1 MSTPPATSAAPSAPP
16 DRRLGLRDLPLDG
29 GGVKRSECARASRT
43 SPGATLVVFRAL
55 LEDGRKSAPAVLAP
69 RDDLAPLKLAE
80 APLQPQWEFD
90 GSCVRVQ
97 VPFGEGQHLY
107 GGGATG
113 PRLLRREE
121 RVELWNLRDQAGPA
135 LPLALSIALDGS
147 ARAVVADCAARGS
160 LQFCCDGVEFAF
172 EREPFE
178 LWLVSAADVATVLAQ
193 LRELLGPVV
202 RPPLWSLGYQ
212 HLVRRPDNAAAVLEI
227 AARFRSRHLACDSI
241 WIDDTLLEHDK
252 PFAFQRERCPD
263 PKALTEGLHEL
274 GLQLVAAAQP
284 RVPLGRNV
292 GALRAGLDEGHF
304 VLDPNGQPLKART
317 NVGLAHFPD
326 FTREATRAW
335 WSGQVE
341 KFALEGVD
349 GLWSEH
355 DAPDLARSGWGTL
368 APDAQHRGSA
378 RTRHELVHN
387 SLGALASSALSD
399 GLALA
404 RPDVRP
410 FCASRSASFASASHA
425 AVLGL
430 ADGEGWEALR
440 HALPRALSAGLS
452 GLPFFGF
459 EIPPGAEASGELYAR
474 WHELIALLPLALGSS
489 SSAKD
494 LRSAWSHG
502 GEVERAI
509 KAALERRMRFLPT
522 LASLLVEAAAN
533 GLPVVRPML
542 LADPSDRALRSV
554 DDQFLLGPDLVV
566 APVLQPG
573 LRERTVLLPSSP
585 TGGWFLLDGGK
596 DLLPAGRYTVE
607 APLGRTPIFVR
618 AGRILVTHAPAR
630 STAAQ
635 AGSDPEL
642 QVFFDPRQRAAGAFH
657 EDLGEGERRRTAR
670 TELSAHV
677 QRGRVVI
684 DAFQDGREVVDR
696 AWHVHAHGAAA
707 PKA

>member
-1 MSTPPATSAAPSAPP
+1 MSTSPAASVLPASTEP
-16 DRRLGLRDLPLDG
+16 RLALRDLPLDG
-29 GGVKRSECARASRT
+29 GGVKRSECASASRAVA
-43 SPGATLVVFRAL
+43 GAGLFVFRVL
-55 LEDGRKSAPAVLAP
+55 LEDGRKSARAVLAP

-97 VPFGEGQHLY
+97 VPLGDGQHLY

-113 PRLLRREE
+113 TRLLRREE
-121 RVELWNLRDQAGPA
+121 RVELWNLRDVAGPA
-135 LPLALSIALDGS
+135 LPLALSVALDGS
-147 ARAVVADCAARGS
+147 ARAVVADSAARGS
-160 LQFCCDGVEFAF
+160 LQFLSDGVEFAF

-178 LWLVSAADVATVLAQ
+178 LWLVTGTDVATLLAQ

-212 HLVRRPDNAAAVLEI
+212 HLVRKPENAETVLEI
-227 AARFRSRHLACDSI
+227 AARFRARHLACDAL
-241 WIDDTLLEHDK
+241 WLDDTLLETDK
-252 PFAFQRERCPD
+252 PFAFHRERCAE
-263 PKALTEGLHEL
+263 PKALWTALHERD
-274 GLQLVAAAQP
+274 LQLVVAAPP

-304 VLDPNGQPLKART
+304 VLDASGSALKART
-317 NVGLAHFPD
+317 HVGLAHFPD

-335 WSGQVE
+335 WSAQVE

-349 GLWSEH
+349 GLWSEF

-368 APDAQHRGSA
+368 APDAQHRGTA
-378 RTRHELVHN
+378 PTRHELVHN
-387 SLGALASSALSD
+387 SLGSLAASALSD

-404 RPDVRP
+404 HPDARP
-410 FCASRSASFASASHA
+410 FCASRSAHFASASHSV
-425 AVLGL
+425 VLGL
-430 ADGEGWEALR
+430 ADGAGWEALR

-459 EIPPGAEASGELYAR
+459 EIPAGAEASGELYAR
-474 WHELIALLPLALGSS
+474 WHELVALLPFALGSS

-502 GEVERAI
+502 GEIERAI
-509 KAALERRMRFLPT
+509 KAALDRRMRFFPT

-533 GLPVVRPML
+533 GLPVVRPMF
-542 LADPSDRALRSV
+542 LADPTDRALRSV

-573 LRERTVLLPSSP
+573 ARERTVLLPSSP

-618 AGRILVTHAPAR
+618 AGRILITHAPAR

-635 AGSDPEL
+635 SGSDPEL
-642 QVFFDPRQRAAGAFH
+642 QVFFDPRQRATGAFH
-657 EDLGEGERRRTAR
+657 EDLGEGEKRRTAR

-677 QRGRVVI
+677 LRGRVVI

-707 PKA
+707 ARS